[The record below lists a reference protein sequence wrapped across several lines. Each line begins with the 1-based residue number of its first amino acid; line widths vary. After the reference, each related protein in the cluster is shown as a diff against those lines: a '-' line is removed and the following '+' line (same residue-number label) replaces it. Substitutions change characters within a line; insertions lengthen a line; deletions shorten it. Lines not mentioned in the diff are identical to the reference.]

1 MNKYDYWREPDSGL
15 YRIRQSIDGG
25 NNRRI
30 VGHVVR
36 EDEAKLIVAAL
47 SSRDEKSKER

>member
-1 MNKYDYWREPDSGL
+1 MYDYWQEPDTNL

-30 VGHVVR
+30 VGHVAR
-36 EDEAKLIVAAL
+36 EDEAKLFVAAL
-47 SSRDEKSKER
+47 QARDEANK